1 MHTFDIFADSAAN
14 LTDEMVAETGIKIIP
29 FHYIING
36 QERPC
41 YEAGTPFAQIAK
53 EFYGE
58 LAKGTDIKTSLICE
72 QEFVDAVTPSLE
84 AGRDA
89 IIVTITEG
97 LSGTF
102 VQAMKAQETLKEKY
116 PERKVFVVDSVN
128 ASLGEGILAYR
139 AAKLRDGG
147 ADVEECAKWLE
158 DNKYLLNSYVT
169 VNDLKYLK
177 RSGRVSTI
185 AAVAGAILNIKPM
198 LKADGGSPA
207 TLKVYAKERGRKKSI
222 DALMKAFS
230 EYAGEGFADTVCITH
245 GDCEEE
251 ALALAEEFK
260 KRGATQIF
268 IEYYDL
274 CTGSHVG
281 PGTLAVFF
289 FGKDRRTPQEVAEHK
304 KRLSFLRRKQTT
316 YLLYC

>member
-1 MHTFDIFADSAAN
+1 MNYTFDIFADSAAN

-36 QERPC
+36 EERPC
-41 YEAGTPFAQIAK
+41 YEAGTPFQKIAK
-53 EFYGE
+53 EFYTE
-58 LAKGTDIKTSLICE
+58 LAKGTDIKTSLVCE
-72 QEFVDAVTPSLE
+72 QEFVDALTPSLE
-84 AGRDA
+84 AGRDV
-89 IIVTITEG
+89 ILVTITEG

-102 VQAMKAQETLKEKY
+102 TQAMKAAETLKQTFPK
-116 PERKVFVVDSVN
+116 RKIHVVDSVN
-128 ASLGEGILAYR
+128 ASLGEGYLAYL
-139 AAKLRDGG
+139 AAKMRDDG
-147 ADVEECAKWLE
+147 ASVDECAKWLE

-177 RSGRVSTI
+177 KSGRVSTI

-207 TLKVYAKERGRKKSI
+207 TLKVYSKERGRKKSV
-222 DALMKAFS
+222 DALLKGFA
-230 EYAGEGFADTVCITH
+230 ENAAENFADTVCITH
-245 GDCEEE
+245 GDCEDE
-251 ALALAEEFK
+251 AKALAEEFK
-260 KRGATQIF
+260 KRGATKIF

-289 FGKDRRTPQEVAEHK
+289 FGKDRRTPQEVAAHK
-304 KRLSFLRRKQTT
+304 KRLSFLRKKQTT
-316 YLLYC
+316 

>member
-1 MHTFDIFADSAAN
+1 MTFDIFADSAAN

-29 FHYIING
+29 FHYIVNG
-36 QERPC
+36 EERLC
-41 YEAGTPFAQIAK
+41 YEEGTPFAKTAK
-53 EFYGE
+53 EFYTE
-58 LAKGTDIKTSLICE
+58 LANGADIKTSLVCE
-72 QEFVDAVTPSLE
+72 QQFIDAVTPSLE

-102 VQAMKAQETLKEKY
+102 AQALKAVHTLREKF
-116 PERKVFVVDSVN
+116 PGRKIFVVDSVN
-128 ASLGEGILAYR
+128 ASLGEGYLAYL
-139 AAKLRDGG
+139 AAKMRDNG
-147 ADVEECAKWLE
+147 ATVEECENWLE
-158 DNKYLLNSYVT
+158 ENKYLLNSYVT
-169 VNDLKYLK
+169 VNDLKYLRK
-177 RSGRVSTI
+177 SGRVGAV

-207 TLKVYAKERGRKKSI
+207 TLKVYSKERGRKKSI
-222 DALMKAFS
+222 DALLKGFA
-230 EYAGEGFADTVCITH
+230 ENAAANFADTVCITH

-251 ALALAEEFK
+251 AAALAEEFK
-260 KRGATQIF
+260 KRGATKVF

-274 CTGSHVG
+274 CTGAHVG

-316 YLLYC
+316 

>member
-1 MHTFDIFADSAAN
+1 MHNFDIFADSAAN

-36 QERPC
+36 KERPC
-41 YEAGTPFAQIAK
+41 YDKGTPFAQIAK
-53 EFYGE
+53 EFYTE

-72 QEFVDAVTPSLE
+72 QDFVDAVTPSLE

-102 VQAMKAQETLKEKY
+102 LQAMKAQETLREKF
-116 PERKVFVVDSVN
+116 PDRKVLVVDSVN

-139 AAKLRDGG
+139 AAKMRDGG
-147 ADVEECAKWLE
+147 ADIEECAKWLE

-207 TLKVYAKERGRKKSI
+207 TLRVYAKERGRKKSI
-222 DALMKAFS
+222 DALLKAFS
-230 EYAGEGFADTVCITH
+230 EYAGEGFADTVCIAH

-251 ALALAEEFK
+251 ASALAEEFK
-260 KRGATQIF
+260 KRGATEVF

-316 YLLYC
+316 

>member
-1 MHTFDIFADSAAN
+1 MNFDIFADSAAN
-14 LTDEMVAETGIKIIP
+14 LTDDMVAETGIKIIP
-29 FHYIING
+29 FHYIVNG

-41 YEAGTPFAQIAK
+41 YEEGTPFAKIAK
-53 EFYGE
+53 EFYTE
-58 LAKGTDIKTSLICE
+58 LASGAEIKTSLVCE
-72 QEFVDAVTPSLE
+72 QQFIDAVTPSLE
-84 AGRDA
+84 NGRDA

-102 VQAMKAQETLKEKY
+102 MQAMKAADALKEKF

-139 AAKLRDGG
+139 AAKMRDEGVSV
-147 ADVEECAKWLE
+147 DECAKWLE

-222 DALMKAFS
+222 DALLKAFS
-230 EYAGEGFADTVCITH
+230 EYAAKDFADTVCITH
-245 GDCEEE
+245 GDCEDE
-251 ALALAEEFK
+251 AKALAEEFK
-260 KRGATQIF
+260 KRGATEVF

-274 CTGSHVG
+274 CTGAHVG

-316 YLLYC
+316 

>member
-1 MHTFDIFADSAAN
+1 MHTFDIYADSAAN

-102 VQAMKAQETLKEKY
+102 VQAMKAQETLKEKF
-116 PERKVFVVDSVN
+116 PDRKVFVVDSVN

-139 AAKLRDGG
+139 VAKMRDGG
-147 ADVEECAKWLE
+147 ADAEECAKWLE

-260 KRGATQIF
+260 KRGATEVF

-316 YLLYC
+316 

>member
-1 MHTFDIFADSAAN
+1 MAFDIYADSAAN

-36 QERPC
+36 EERLC
-41 YEAGTPFAQIAK
+41 YDEGTPFAKIAK
-53 EFYGE
+53 EFYTE
-58 LAKGTDIKTSLICE
+58 LAKGTDIRTSLVNE
-72 QEFVDAVTPSLE
+72 QQFVDALTPSLE
-84 AGRDA
+84 AGRDV
-89 IIVTITEG
+89 ILVTITEG

-102 VQAMKAQETLKEKY
+102 AQAMKAAETLKQTF
-116 PERKVFVVDSVN
+116 PERKVHVVDSVN
-128 ASLGEGILAYR
+128 ASLGEGYLAYL
-139 AAKLRDGG
+139 AAKMRDEG
-147 ADVEECAKWLE
+147 ANVDECAKWLE

-177 RSGRVSTI
+177 KSGRVSTI

-207 TLKVYAKERGRKKSI
+207 TLKVYSKERGRKKSV
-222 DALMKAFS
+222 DALLKGFA
-230 EYAGEGFADTVCITH
+230 ENAAADFADTVCITH
-245 GDCEEE
+245 GDCEDE

-260 KRGATQIF
+260 KRGATKIF

-274 CTGSHVG
+274 CTGAHVG

-289 FGKDRRTPQEVAEHK
+289 FGKDRRTPQEVAAHK
-304 KRLSFLRRKQTT
+304 KRLSFLRKRTV
-316 YLLYC
+316 

>member
-1 MHTFDIFADSAAN
+1 MHSFDIFADSSAN

-36 QERPC
+36 QEKPC
-41 YEAGTPFAQIAK
+41 YEEGVPFATIAK
-53 EFYGE
+53 EFYTE
-58 LAKGTDIKTSLICE
+58 LAKGTDIKTSLVCE
-72 QEFVDAVTPSLE
+72 QQFIDAVTPSLE

-102 VQAMKAQETLKEKY
+102 VQAMKAAENLKEKF
-116 PERKVFVVDSVN
+116 PERKIFVVDSVN
-128 ASLGEGILAYR
+128 ASLGEGFLAYR
-139 AAKLRDGG
+139 AAKMRDDG
-147 ADVEECAKWLE
+147 ADIDECAKWLE

-177 RSGRVSTI
+177 KGGRVSTI

-207 TLKVYAKERGRKKSI
+207 TLKVYSKERGRKKSI
-222 DALMKAFS
+222 DALLKGFADN
-230 EYAGEGFADTVCITH
+230 AAANFADTVCIAH

-260 KRGATQIF
+260 KRGATDIF

-274 CTGSHVG
+274 CTGAHVG

-289 FGKDRRTPQEVAEHK
+289 LGKDRRTPQEVAEHK
-304 KRLSFLRRKQTT
+304 KRLSFLRRKQPRVDG
-316 YLLYC
+316 LS

>member
-1 MHTFDIFADSAAN
+1 MNNTFDIFADSAAN

-36 QERPC
+36 EERPC
-41 YEAGTPFAQIAK
+41 YEEGTPFEQIAK
-53 EFYGE
+53 EFYSE
-58 LAKGTDIKTSLICE
+58 LEKGADIKTSLVCE
-72 QEFVDAVTPSLE
+72 QQFIDALTPSLE

-89 IIVTITEG
+89 ILVTITEG

-102 VQAMKAQETLKEKY
+102 MQAMKAADALKEKF

-128 ASLGEGILAYR
+128 ASLGEGYLAYL
-139 AAKLRDGG
+139 AAKMRDGG
-147 ADVEECAKWLE
+147 ATIDECAAWLE
-158 DNKYLLNSYVT
+158 ENKYLYNSYVT

-177 RSGRVSTI
+177 KSGRVSTI

-207 TLKVYAKERGRKKSI
+207 TLRVYAKERGRRKSI
-222 DALMKAFS
+222 DALLKAFS
-230 EYAGEGFADTVCITH
+230 EYAGKNFADTVCITH
-245 GDCEEE
+245 GNCKEE

-260 KRGATQIF
+260 KRGATQVF

-304 KRLSFLRRKQTT
+304 KRLSFLRKRTV
-316 YLLYC
+316 

>member
-1 MHTFDIFADSAAN
+1 MSYSFDIFADSSAN

-36 QERPC
+36 EEKLC
-41 YEAGTPFAQIAK
+41 YEEGIPFAQIAK
-53 EFYGE
+53 EFYTE
-58 LAKGTDIKTSLICE
+58 LAKGTDIKTSLVCE
-72 QEFVDAVTPSLE
+72 QQFIDALTPTLE
-84 AGRDA
+84 EGRDA
-89 IIVTITEG
+89 ILVTITEG

-102 VQAMKAQETLKEKY
+102 MQAMKAAETLKEKF
-116 PERKVFVVDSVN
+116 PDRRVFVVDSVN

-139 AAKLRDGG
+139 AAKMRESG
-147 ADVEECAKWLE
+147 ATVDECAAWLE

-169 VNDLKYLK
+169 VNELKYLK

-222 DALMKAFS
+222 DALLKAFS
-230 EYAGEGFADTVCITH
+230 EYAPKNFADTVCIAH

-260 KRGATQIF
+260 KRGATEIF

-304 KRLSFLRRKQTT
+304 KRLSFLRRKQIT
-316 YLLYC
+316 

>member
-1 MHTFDIFADSAAN
+1 MNNSFDIFADSAAN

-36 QERPC
+36 EERPC
-41 YEAGTPFAQIAK
+41 YKEGTPFAHIAK
-53 EFYGE
+53 EFYTQ
-58 LAKGTDIKTSLICE
+58 LANGADIKTSLVCE
-72 QEFVDAVTPSLE
+72 QEFVDALTPSLE

-102 VQAMKAQETLKEKY
+102 AQAMKAQETLKEKF
-116 PERKVFVVDSVN
+116 PERKVYIVDSVN
-128 ASLGEGILAYR
+128 ASLGEGYLAYL
-139 AAKLRDGG
+139 AAKMRDEGTTVDDCV
-147 ADVEECAKWLE
+147 AWLE

-177 RSGRVSTI
+177 KSGRVSTI

-207 TLKVYAKERGRKKSI
+207 TLRVYSKERGRKKSI
-222 DALMKAFS
+222 DALLKAFS
-230 EYAGEGFADTVCITH
+230 EYAGKDFADTVCITH

-260 KRGATQIF
+260 KRGATKVF

-274 CTGSHVG
+274 CTGAHVG

-304 KRLSFLRRKQTT
+304 KRLSFLHRKQTT
-316 YLLYC
+316 

>member
-1 MHTFDIFADSAAN
+1 MNYSFDIFADSAAN
-14 LTDEMVAETGIKIIP
+14 LTDGMVAETGIKIIP

-36 QERPC
+36 EEKPC
-41 YEAGTPFAQIAK
+41 YEEGVPFAKIAK
-53 EFYGE
+53 EFYTE

-72 QEFVDAVTPSLE
+72 QQFVEALTPSLE
-84 AGRDA
+84 AGRDV
-89 IIVTITEG
+89 ILVTITEG

-102 VQAMKAQETLKEKY
+102 AQAMKAADTLKEKF
-116 PERKVFVVDSVN
+116 PDRKVFVVDSVN
-128 ASLGEGILAYR
+128 ASLGEGYLAYK
-139 AAKLRDGG
+139 AAKLRESG
-147 ADVEECAKWLE
+147 ASVDECATWLE
-158 DNKYLLNSYVT
+158 DNKYLYNSYVT
-169 VNDLKYLK
+169 VNDLKYLR

-198 LKADGGSPA
+198 LKANGGSPA
-207 TLKVYAKERGRKKSI
+207 TLAVYAKERGRRKSI
-222 DALMKAFS
+222 DALLSAFK
-230 EYAGEGFADTVCITH
+230 EYTGANFADTVCITH

-260 KRGATQIF
+260 KRGATQVF

-289 FGKDRRTPQEVAEHK
+289 FGKDRRTPQEVAAHK
-304 KRLSFLRRKQTT
+304 KRLSFLHRKPQV
-316 YLLYC
+316 